1 MHMSFPIGPMSPA
14 TIPGLLEQLGMSPS
28 SWQYTTAE
36 VLTARWFPHTDPAM
50 PLIVDAIRPNHGH
63 AVVTALTRA
72 YPASHGVWIMDREP
86 AHAEGQPVPYSL
98 TDVGEAFQGGSGH
111 VLAVPPL
118 AEDCSLTQLPNILA
132 RLRAPD
138 GCPRNREKNLES
150 QRFHVASEVHEV
162 IEAIDLQDDGNLVE
176 ELGDLM
182 MNTFFLI
189 TIGYEQGRFH
199 LNDVLSGISRK
210 MIRRHPHVFGDL
222 QLADSDSVRKIWEQI
237 KQAEY
242 RAKGKKR
249 SPVDGIAKGLPALES
264 ARLMHARFRK
274 AGADPNV
281 HAAAINESTEPDP
294 ELDLGQRLWHQVA
307 EASEAGLNPEDAL
320 RRFNSLYRQSV
331 QGPDRDAPCR
341 TDKHTNKALS
351 RGGHTMPGSGQN
363 QRN

>member
-1 MHMSFPIGPMSPA
+1 MNFPIGLMPPA

-28 SWQYTTAE
+28 SWQYTTAA
-36 VLTARWFPHTDPAM
+36 VLAARWFPHTNPAM
-50 PLIVDAIRPNHGH
+50 PLIVDAVRPNHGH

-72 YPASHGVWIMDREP
+72 YPASHGVWIVARDP
-86 AHAEGQPVPYSL
+86 AHVESRPVPYSL
-98 TDVGEAFQGGSGH
+98 ADVGEAFQSGGGH
-111 VLAVPPL
+111 LVVPPL
-118 AEDCSLTQLPNILA
+118 AEDCSLAQLPNILA

-150 QRFHVASEVHEV
+150 QRFHVASEVHEA
-162 IEAIDLQDDGNLVE
+162 IEAIDLQDDENLVE
-176 ELGDLM
+176 ELGDLL

-237 KQAEY
+237 KQTEY

-249 SPVDGIAKGLPALES
+249 SPLNGIAKGLSALEG
-264 ARLMHARFRK
+264 ARLMQARSRK
-274 AGADPNV
+274 AGAEPDV
-281 HAAAINESTEPDP
+281 HAAAINKSAEPDP
-294 ELDLGQRLWHQVA
+294 ELDLGQRLWRLVA

-341 TDKHTNKALS
+341 ADKAFS
-351 RGGHTMPGSGQN
+351 RGDTMPGSDQN

>member
-1 MHMSFPIGPMSPA
+1 MSIPIGPMSPA
-14 TIPGLLEQLGMSPS
+14 TIPGLLERLGMSPS

-36 VLTARWFPHTDPAM
+36 MLAARWFPHTNPAI
-50 PLIVDAIRPNHGH
+50 PLIVDAVRPNHRH

-72 YPASHGVWIMDREP
+72 YPASHGVWIMVREP
-86 AHAEGQPVPYSL
+86 AHAESRPAPYSL
-98 TDVGEAFQGGSGH
+98 ADVGEAFQGGDGH

-132 RLRAPD
+132 RLRAPG
-138 GCPRNREKNLES
+138 GCPRNREKDLES

-162 IEAIDLQDDGNLVE
+162 IEAINLQDDENLVE
-176 ELGDLM
+176 ELGDLL

-199 LNDVLSGISRK
+199 LNDVLSGVSRK

-222 QLADSDSVRKIWEQI
+222 QLADSDSVRKLWEQI
-237 KQAEY
+237 KQTEY

-249 SPVDGIAKGLPALES
+249 SPLDGIAKGVPALEG
-264 ARLMHARFRK
+264 ARLMQSRFRK
-274 AGADPNV
+274 AGADPDV
-281 HAAAINESTEPDP
+281 QAAAINESAKPDP
-294 ELDLGQRLWHQVA
+294 ELRLAQRLWCLVA

-331 QGPDRDAPCR
+331 QGPAHDAPCR
-341 TDKHTNKALS
+341 ADKAIS
-351 RGGHTMPGSGQN
+351 RGDTMPGSDQN
-363 QRN
+363 Q

>member
-1 MHMSFPIGPMSPA
+1 MSFPNGPMSSA
-14 TIPGLLEQLGMSPS
+14 TIPGLLERLGMSPS

-36 VLTARWFPHTDPAM
+36 VLAARWFPHTDPAM
-50 PLIVDAIRPNHGH
+50 PLIVDAVRPNHGH

-72 YPASHGVWIMDREP
+72 YPASHGVWIMAREP
-86 AHAEGQPVPYSL
+86 AHAESQPVPYSL
-98 TDVGEAFQGGSGH
+98 TDAGKTLQGGGGH

-118 AEDCSLTQLPNILA
+118 AEDCSLTQLLNILA
-132 RLRAPD
+132 RLRAPG
-138 GCPRNREKNLES
+138 GCPRNREKTLES

-162 IEAIDLQDDGNLVE
+162 IEAINLQDDENLVE
-176 ELGDLM
+176 ELGDLL

-222 QLADSDSVRKIWEQI
+222 QLADSDSVRKMWEQI
-237 KQAEY
+237 KQTEY
-242 RAKGKKR
+242 RAKGRKR
-249 SPVDGIAKGLPALES
+249 SPLDGIAKGLPALEG
-264 ARLMHARFRK
+264 ARVMQSRFRQ
-274 AGADPNV
+274 AGAEPDV

-294 ELDLGQRLWHQVA
+294 ELELGQRLWCLVA
-307 EASEAGLNPEDAL
+307 EASEVGLNPEDAL

-341 TDKHTNKALS
+341 ANKAFS
-351 RGGHTMPGSGQN
+351 CADTMPGPDQN